1 MSTCW
6 VQEAC
11 HKNKEGHKEDIRLNL
26 AGKDTYNW
34 RVQAMNRKLLFV
46 VTVVLLVVTVY
57 AVFILSMNG
66 TQVRRLQPGLARVK
80 GRERKKQLRIKLI

>member
-1 MSTCW
+1 
-6 VQEAC
+6 
-11 HKNKEGHKEDIRLNL
+11 
-26 AGKDTYNW
+26 
-34 RVQAMNRKLLFV
+34 MNRKLLFV

-66 TQVRRLQPGLARVK
+66 TQVRRLQPALARVR